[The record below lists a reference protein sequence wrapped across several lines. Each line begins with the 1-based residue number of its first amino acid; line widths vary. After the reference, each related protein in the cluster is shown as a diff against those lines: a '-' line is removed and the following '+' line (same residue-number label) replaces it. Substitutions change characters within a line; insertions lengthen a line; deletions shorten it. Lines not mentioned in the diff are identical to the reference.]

1 MSRPPIH
8 TDWTPIYSNTLL
20 AWSRLAWSLLALFII
35 VGSAGRWSPY
45 QPGIWAP
52 LLFKPADVARNVALY
67 VPFGFL
73 GMLALQRSGLRGVL
87 RVTGIAILFSSAN
100 EVLQLYTV
108 DRVGSVTDIVSAAIG
123 TIIGASVIAIF
134 FSPR

>member
-1 MSRPPIH
+1 MSSEASFQTSQH
-8 TDWTPIYSNTLL
+8 V
-20 AWSRLAWSLLALFII
+20 AWSRVAWSLLALFII
-35 VGSAGRWSPY
+35 VGSAGTWSAH

-52 LLFKPADVARNVALY
+52 FMIKPIDVARNVALY

-73 GMLALQRSGLRGVL
+73 GMLALQRSGLRGVM
-87 RVTGIAILFSSAN
+87 RVTGLALLFSCAN

-123 TIIGASVIAIF
+123 TIIGASVIALF